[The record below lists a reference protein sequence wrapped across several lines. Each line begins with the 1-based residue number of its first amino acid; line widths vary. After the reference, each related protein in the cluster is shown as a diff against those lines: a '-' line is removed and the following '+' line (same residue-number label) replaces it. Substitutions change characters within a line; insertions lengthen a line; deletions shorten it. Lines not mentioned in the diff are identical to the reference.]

1 MLTNTN
7 IIYKQKRY
15 SIGFGKHRLF
25 EHFNKKLLLYLDKSI
40 PFICPF
46 FSTDDVCGVRDK
58 IFCKVQFRHQRT
70 WTLNNEQR
78 TPLIGAWFWMQFSPI
93 RGCFSNVQKANITA
107 FIKTI
112 FWRPFCL
119 WKPPIFFLFSPHCM
133 TFVVFLVRWIIYQF
147 LLS

>member
-70 WTLNNEQR
+70 WTLNNE
-78 TPLIGAWFWMQFSPI
+78 LEDSYDWSVIFIYS
-93 RGCFSNVQKANITA
+93 CFSLMVHHSTMGKFQWEVRVT
-107 FIKTI
+107 F
-112 FWRPFCL
+112 R
-119 WKPPIFFLFSPHCM
+119 FLFKFANFGRKYHFHLFDFRLKLP
-133 TFVVFLVRWIIYQF
+133 L
-147 LLS
+147 